1 MPADY
6 TVVAGYLGWIH
17 AQGTVAPGSLSTY
30 PAPIDTVHEL
40 AGYPAPTGN
49 PIFCRLR
56 KGYLR
61 LDAARAGGM
70 PKVIGPLP
78 AEVMAR
84 VSALATGAPTPEQR
98 WVFAGLLLAY
108 IMFNRPGAAAARRAI
123 DCLFTPTGLQ
133 VQLVFHQSEGRTE
146 SRAAFR
152 IPVYP
157 LGCKYDPVLR
167 FLAAY
172 RADFLAAGG
181 RLFAPLF
188 APPGTTLGPR
198 STSRWLRLALSCL
211 GVKPPIGTRWRGK
224 SIRSGA
230 ATAANSVGVPLPVV
244 AAYMEHK
251 DTATT
256 ARHYVDARALP
267 TDAAWDFFGR
277 YISDWSGKPGPVRR
291 KGYA

>member
-70 PKVIGPLP
+70 PK
-78 AEVMAR
+78 
-84 VSALATGAPTPEQR
+84 
-98 WVFAGLLLAY
+98 
-108 IMFNRPGAAAARRAI
+108 
-123 DCLFTPTGLQ
+123 
-133 VQLVFHQSEGRTE
+133 SEGRTE